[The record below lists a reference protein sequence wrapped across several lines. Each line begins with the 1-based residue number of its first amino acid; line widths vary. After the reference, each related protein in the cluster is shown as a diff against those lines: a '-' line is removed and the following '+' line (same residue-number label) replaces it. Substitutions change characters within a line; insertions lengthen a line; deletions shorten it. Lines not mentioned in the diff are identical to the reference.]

1 MQLSYNAVG
10 PDFAYK
16 GLFQMADSVIVID
29 APSCSLCALAIVSKV
44 PDESRCIDICLLEL
58 LLACDNVTYCMN
70 TFARHTATTRR
81 TQLLSAASS
90 SSCSCCVPTP
100 I

>member
-29 APSCSLCALAIVSKV
+29 APSCSLCALVKYPTNRDVSIYV
-44 PDESRCIDICLLEL
+44 CLSFCLL
-58 LLACDNVTYCMN
+58 
-70 TFARHTATTRR
+70 ATT
-81 TQLLSAASS
+81 SHIA
-90 SSCSCCVPTP
+90 
-100 I
+100 